1 MRKAPWQAAALLAM
15 LVALAGCTGGGVAKR
30 AAAEEAQRA
39 DAILITARGELQ
51 DPFFRDAV
59 VLVTNGI
66 GPGPVGV
73 IMNRPTRV
81 PVARLFPDIEALA
94 KTNVRVYFGGPVRP
108 GAVSFLFRAE
118 APPER
123 ATAIL
128 DGIYLSTDEDLLR
141 TLLARERPMEGLRI
155 FAGHSGWAP
164 GQLEAEIARGDWKLE
179 PAKPENVFEWR
190 RELPWPE
197 PEGPDKERRG

>member
-1 MRKAPWQAAALLAM
+1 M
-15 LVALAGCTGGGVAKR
+15 LVALAGCAGCAGGGEAKR
-30 AAAEEAQRA
+30 AQAEEARPA
-39 DAILITARGELQ
+39 EAILITARGELQ

-66 GPGPVGV
+66 GRGPVGV
-73 IMNRPTRV
+73 IMNRPTRM
-81 PVARLFPDIEALA
+81 PVARLFPDIETLA
-94 KTNVRVYFGGPVRP
+94 KVNARVYFGGPVRP
-108 GAVSFLFRAE
+108 GAVSFLFRAGV
-118 APPER
+118 PPEH

-141 TLLARERPMEGLRI
+141 TLLARDHPMEGLRI

-179 PAKPENVFEWR
+179 PAKPDRVFEWR

-197 PEGPDKERRG
+197 PEGPDKEHRG